1 MDQKNSKD
9 IDLIEDS
16 KLESE
21 KAKKRL
27 EEIKLSNDLINSQV
41 ASNNFYV
48 PKRKSINS
56 INEEVSLIKPRK
68 KKNLPFTDQQQNELE
83 KTILD
88 ITNEYKDIE
97 KEKKIIEKK
106 LLKEEVKIS
115 RLITKNN
122 RRIRSLI
129 DKEDVQQLEK
139 SVDLQ
144 EQYLKAFDKIQD
156 GINTLVL
163 RENNISLEDRRKY
176 IYNKAYNAETERA
189 RKLVELRNSNKET
202 WASQI
207 KKEKQQQEGKRS
219 SDDWRE
225 RLGIDKN
232 K

>member
-1 MDQKNSKD
+1 MDQKNSNN
-9 IDLIEDS
+9 IDLTKES

-48 PKRKSINS
+48 PKRKTINS
-56 INEEVSLIKPRK
+56 SNEEVSLIKPRK
-68 KKNLPFTDQQQNELE
+68 KKNLPFTDQQQKELE
-83 KTILD
+83 KTISD

-97 KEKKIIEKK
+97 KEQKNIEKK

-115 RLITKNN
+115 RLITKTN

-129 DKEDVQQLEK
+129 DKEDMEQLEK

-144 EQYLKAFDKIQD
+144 EQYIKAFDKVQE

-163 RENNISLEDRRKY
+163 RENNISLGERRKY

-189 RKLVELRNSNKET
+189 RRLVELRNSNKET

-207 KKEKQQQEGKRS
+207 KKEKQQDDKRPS
-219 SDDWRE
+219 ENWRE
-225 RLGIDKN
+225 RLGIDKD